1 MADTVLMKTTVEISD
16 DLLREAKEYAARC
29 GIPMHEVIELG
40 LQMALQAKKPSRR
53 PFRLKTI
60 TTKREGLIC
69 DGDWS
74 TIRSLIYDGHG
85 G

>member
-1 MADTVLMKTTVEISD
+1 MKTTVEISD
-16 DLLREAKEYAARC
+16 DLLRQAKEYAARH
-29 GIPMHEVIELG
+29 GITLREVIEFG
-40 LQMALQAKKPSRR
+40 LQEALQGSKRSRR
-53 PFRLKTI
+53 PFRLKSV
-60 TTKREGLIC
+60 TTKGEGLVC